1 MPFPS
6 LAKVKKYFIYWF
18 EGTNAIF
25 SPGPAGLSFSNRRSH
40 SNSEPLL
47 TLAIRLKMGA
57 KQPPGAAS
65 WAPPVAQPGN
75 IVCPRAPPTADVTP
89 AVRPGLRS
97 RRLFYSN
104 LGHLAWPVKRL
115 GGYCEALCSAS
126 VPLRSALLCSASR
139 KKEVRAFFVDFR
151 VTTGCGDFPRG
162 RKLCP
167 RLCLKATVGGDCG
180 LFRGVREND
189 PHTIP
194 LSTLPVEEKAIMAT
208 CFRSYHRLW

>member
-6 LAKVKKYFIYWF
+6 LAKVKRYFIYWF

-57 KQPPGAAS
+57 KQPPGAS

-89 AVRPGLRS
+89 NCS
-97 RRLFYSN
+97 
-104 LGHLAWPVKRL
+104 HAW
-115 GGYCEALCSAS
+115 SA
-126 VPLRSALLCSASR
+126 RAKNASGWPSSDG
-139 KKEVRAFFVDFR
+139 F
-151 VTTGCGDFPRG
+151 GD
-162 RKLCP
+162 
-167 RLCLKATVGGDCG
+167 
-180 LFRGVREND
+180 
-189 PHTIP
+189 H
-194 LSTLPVEEKAIMAT
+194 
-208 CFRSYHRLW
+208 

>member
-6 LAKVKKYFIYWF
+6 LAKVKRYFICWF

-57 KQPPGAAS
+57 KQPPGAS

-89 AVRPGLRS
+89 QSGLVCARDV
-97 RRLFYSN
+97 YSIPIWVT
-104 LGHLAWPVKRL
+104 WPVKKL
-115 GGYCEALCSAS
+115 GGYCEALCSALFRS
-126 VPLRSALLCSASR
+126 ALRCSALLC
-139 KKEVRAFFVDFR
+139 FQ
-151 VTTGCGDFPRG
+151 
-162 RKLCP
+162 
-167 RLCLKATVGGDCG
+167 
-180 LFRGVREND
+180 
-189 PHTIP
+189 
-194 LSTLPVEEKAIMAT
+194 EKG
-208 CFRSYHRLW
+208 SP